1 MMVLSP
7 AVTFEEKSSIPSTNA
22 TDQMASGDILSN
34 KVHEAVSG
42 ETGLGKT
49 VTDSTT
55 SKKEE
60 K

>member
-1 MMVLSP
+1 M
-7 AVTFEEKSSIPSTNA
+7 
-22 TDQMASGDILSN
+22 SN

-49 VTDSTT
+49 LTDSTT

-60 K
+60 KQEKEESSGWLSEC